1 MLLSS
6 TERLSE
12 KGYNVVAKLN
22 KGKDDEKSN
31 MICRETGITQVEA
44 NLITVI
50 TQIGY
55 ILGPS

>member
-1 MLLSS
+1 MNL
-6 TERLSE
+6 
-12 KGYNVVAKLN
+12 VAKLN

-55 ILGPS
+55 ALGPS